1 MVSKLK
7 NKLILMS
14 GIGVV
19 LGAVL
24 LIVSMLVTSISWVQ
38 ILGTVLFIM
47 GACLMLSTTGNR
59 NNISIIF
66 SFFTIIGVIISSIFF
81 ILMAFGIIEIRTSMF
96 SKPGIATIIF
106 PFILAFTVG
115 SATLTYLT
123 SIVSETDTIKT
134 LRNLVAGLTVGIA
147 VMTIISVFIGVLA
160 QQLLS
165 IVIIAEI
172 VLAVITLFLVVLD
185 KQESLET
192 ISILTIKCR
201 ELQQQ
206 TTKLEQDL
214 NIQTSKQQTTQAE
227 LDRLQKN
234 NQELKTNIEY
244 YNKLYTETKQEALY
258 TQQQLMAISQQTPQE
273 ATGINTSII
282 QTQPIKTVQA
292 ISKVSPIPTINYENN
307 N

>member
-123 SIVSETDTIKT
+123 STVSETDTIKT

-214 NIQTSKQQTTQAE
+214 NTQTSKQQTTQAE

-292 ISKVSPIPTINYENN
+292 ISKVSPIPMINYENN